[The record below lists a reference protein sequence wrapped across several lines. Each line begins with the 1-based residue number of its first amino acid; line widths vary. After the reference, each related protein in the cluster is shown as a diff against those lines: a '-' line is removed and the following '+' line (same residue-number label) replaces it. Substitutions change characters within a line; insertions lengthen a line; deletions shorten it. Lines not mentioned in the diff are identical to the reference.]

1 MEIKEQRYSS
11 TALNG
16 IYFWTATIHKWLRL
30 LSDDSMKFEIIK
42 SLQFLKQKEL
52 VDIYGYVI
60 MPNHIH
66 LIWKQN
72 QLNGKEMP
80 RGSLLKFTA
89 HQFKKTLLEQPDRLK
104 DYYVG
109 TKEKDYE
116 FWQRDAMAI
125 QLYSREI
132 IIQKMHYTHNNPLSK
147 RWLLAETPALY
158 RFSSAG
164 FYETGL
170 DEFGL
175 ITHVSEI
182 L

>member
-11 TALNG
+11 TTLNG

-72 QLNGKEMP
+72 GLNGKEMP
-80 RGSLLKFTA
+80 RG
-89 HQFKKTLLEQPDRLK
+89 
-104 DYYVG
+104 
-109 TKEKDYE
+109 
-116 FWQRDAMAI
+116 
-125 QLYSREI
+125 LY
-132 IIQKMHYTHNNPLSK
+132 
-147 RWLLAETPALY
+147 
-158 RFSSAG
+158 
-164 FYETGL
+164 
-170 DEFGL
+170 
-175 ITHVSEI
+175 
-182 L
+182 